1 MVRIRKQ
8 LEREFE
14 RPTGFIQVINVAST
28 RVLLDAGIRSIQELC
43 CLEEIVVGFLNIR
56 MLGEFSWNLKR
67 VIIPQNGWV
76 GRRKRHRGNGRK
88 TRVLPCCR
96 VRICRFALEYQN
108 PELQISRQYVL
119 EMNAGKVE
127 KTD

>member
-43 CLEEIVVGFLNIR
+43 CLEEIIVWFLHAR
-56 MLGEFSWNLKR
+56 TFRELSWNLKR
-67 VIIPQNGWV
+67 VTIPRNGWV

-88 TRVLPCCR
+88 TRVLPCRR
-96 VRICRFALEYQN
+96 VRICRFALEY
-108 PELQISRQYVL
+108 PENKIS
-119 EMNAGKVE
+119 N
-127 KTD
+127 